1 MLQTNKG
8 VLTTFEEELA
18 FSELGGY
25 RSPQQEAWRPQLIF
39 EGSRPV

>member
-18 FSELGGY
+18 FSALGGY
-25 RSPQQEAWRPQLIF
+25 RSPQQEPWCPQFIF